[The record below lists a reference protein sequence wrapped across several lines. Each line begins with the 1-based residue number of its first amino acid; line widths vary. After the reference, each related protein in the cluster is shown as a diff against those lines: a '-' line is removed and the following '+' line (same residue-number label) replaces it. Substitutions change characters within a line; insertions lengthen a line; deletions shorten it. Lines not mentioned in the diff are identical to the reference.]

1 MLTNEELI
9 DKYGPL
15 LTINSAAKI
24 LDRSPDGF
32 RVSLHR
38 SDPMTN
44 KLKAIKIHIGRRVY
58 FPTSEFFKI
67 ILEKKEANND

>member
-1 MLTNEELI
+1 MKFDEQMI

-15 LTINSAAKI
+15 LTITSAAKI

-38 SDPMTN
+38 SDPMSK
-44 KLKAIKIHIGRRVY
+44 KLKSIKRCIGRRVY
-58 FPTSEFFKI
+58 FPTAEFFKI
-67 ILEKKEANND
+67 ILSDEN

>member
-1 MLTNEELI
+1 MKFDEQMI

-15 LTINSAAKI
+15 LTITSAARI

-38 SDPMTN
+38 ADPTSK
-44 KLKAIKIHIGRRVY
+44 KLNSIRFHIGRRVY
-58 FPTSEFFKI
+58 FPTAEFFQI
-67 ILEKKEANND
+67 IMNDEN

>member
-1 MLTNEELI
+1 MNFDDQMI

-38 SDPMTN
+38 ADPMSR
-44 KLKAIKIHIGRRVY
+44 KLKSIKRCIGRRVY
-58 FPTSEFFKI
+58 FPTIEFFQI
-67 ILEKKEANND
+67 IMSDEN